1 MINKQS
7 VATYDDVKQC
17 VYLGFGEI
25 TIGVAILHTSIWNI
39 TTVCHLLC
47 LHVRLVLGNVVG
59 F

>member
-25 TIGVAILHTSIWNI
+25 AIGVAILQASI
-39 TTVCHLLC
+39 
-47 LHVRLVLGNVVG
+47 
-59 F
+59 